1 MKITSCGGQDVTY
14 MGKIDMKIAFQVL
27 WNEKKKAIEV
37 SIKPVDTELSDV
49 NVVGCKPPWYLWWV
63 VVEIENIK
71 FPFKSQLISP
81 SPSLPPFLPV
91 KKQFDGNQNTKKNK
105 ICSYLLLLQKG
116 SLSEIQI
123 YVYYHTI
130 GMRVILICFYNS
142 SFLILYFLIND
153 AWQ

>member
-81 SPSLPPFLPV
+81 SPSLPPSLPSSQLRSNLMAIKTQRKIKYAPTYFSCRREVYPKSKYMYIITPLGCELFL
-91 KKQFDGNQNTKKNK
+91 
-105 ICSYLLLLQKG
+105 SA
-116 SLSEIQI
+116 S
-123 YVYYHTI
+123 TI
-130 GMRVILICFYNS
+130 LHS
-142 SFLILYFLIND
+142 
-153 AWQ
+153 